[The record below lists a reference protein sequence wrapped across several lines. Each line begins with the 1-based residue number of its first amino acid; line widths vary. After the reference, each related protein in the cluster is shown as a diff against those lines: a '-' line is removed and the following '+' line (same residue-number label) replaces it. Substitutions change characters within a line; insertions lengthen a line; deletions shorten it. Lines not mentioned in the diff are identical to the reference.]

1 MKRFS
6 IQQVVKIVAVHKII
20 FVGQIDFIVRRKP
33 SITDV
38 ARLAGV
44 SRTTVSYVLN
54 NVTGIHISEQTR
66 QRVLD
71 AARELDYH
79 PNAIARSLARKK
91 TLTLGL
97 VLCSNLDRLSSD
109 AFLPGV
115 IYGIGSIT
123 SAAGFRLLVEV
134 VDSNRPDSYISL
146 IREFHSD
153 GIILAGV
160 RIDDPNLEKLNPEEF
175 PVVLWGKMPNSS
187 LPSVDVD
194 NASAARMAVEHLIA
208 LGHSRIACI
217 TNAAPDV
224 TPEAADRLKGYRYA
238 LEAHGIGYDDLLV
251 RYGDYQERSG
261 YEAMRSLLDQI
272 ERPTAVF
279 VASDVVALG
288 ALSAARAAGL
298 NVPHDLALVG
308 FDDIQLSQ
316 YVEPPLTTVRVPAHQ
331 IGATSA
337 QMLLNIIQSGHRPA
351 SVFLETELVIRE
363 SCGARLKNGKI

>member
-1 MKRFS
+1 MRK
-6 IQQVVKIVAVHKII
+6 
-20 FVGQIDFIVRRKP
+20 KP

-38 ARLAGV
+38 AKLAGV

-71 AARELDYH
+71 SARELDYH
-79 PNAIARSLARKK
+79 PNAVARSLARKK

-97 VLCSNLDRLSSD
+97 VLCANLDRLNSD

-123 SAAGFRLLVEV
+123 APAGFRLLVEV
-134 VDSNRPDSYISL
+134 VDDVSRPNAYTSL

-160 RIDDPNLEKLNPEEF
+160 RPDDHQLDGLNADDF
-175 PVVLWGKMPNSS
+175 PVVLWGKLPNSS
-187 LPSVDVD
+187 LPFVDVD
-194 NASAARMAVEHLIA
+194 NVSAARMAVEHLIA
-208 LGHSRIACI
+208 LGQTRIACI
-217 TNAAPDV
+217 TNASPASAH
-224 TPEAADRLKGYRYA
+224 EAADRLYGYQSA
-238 LEAHGIGYDDLLV
+238 LEAHGLFYDETLV
-251 RYGDYQERSG
+251 RFGDYRERSG
-261 YEAMRSLLDQI
+261 FEAMSSLLALP
-272 ERPTAVF
+272 ERPSAVF

-288 ALSAARAAGL
+288 ALSAARNAGL
-298 NVPHDLALVG
+298 SVPHDLAVVG

-316 YVEPPLTTVRVPAHQ
+316 YVVPPLTTVRVPAHE

-337 QMLLNIIQSGHRPA
+337 QMLLNIIQNGHRPA
-351 SVFLETELVIRE
+351 SVFLATELIVRE
-363 SCGARLKNGKI
+363 SCGANVYNTV

>member
-1 MKRFS
+1 MRS
-6 IQQVVKIVAVHKII
+6 
-20 FVGQIDFIVRRKP
+20 KP

-38 ARLAGV
+38 AKHAGV

-54 NVTGIHISEQTR
+54 NVTDIHISEQTR
-66 QRVLD
+66 QRVLES
-71 AARELDYH
+71 ARELDYH

-97 VLCSNLDRLSSD
+97 VLCANLDRLNSD

-123 SAAGFRLLVEV
+123 APAGFRLLVEV
-134 VDSNRPDSYISL
+134 VDDVSRPDSYISL

-160 RIDDPNLEKLNPEEF
+160 RPEDHHLHKLNADDF
-175 PVVLWGKMPNSS
+175 PVVLWGK
-187 LPSVDVD
+187 LPDSTLPFVDVD
-194 NASAARMAVEHLIA
+194 NVSAARMAVEHLIG
-208 LGHSRIACI
+208 LGHTRIACI
-217 TNAAPDV
+217 TNALPTSAH
-224 TPEAADRLKGYRYA
+224 EASDRLYGYRTA
-238 LEAHGIGYDDLLV
+238 LEAHGLVYDETLV

-261 YEAMRSLLDQI
+261 FEAMRSLLELS

-288 ALSAARAAGL
+288 ALSAARTAGL
-298 NVPHDLALVG
+298 NVPNDLAVVG

-316 YVEPPLTTVRVPAHQ
+316 YVVPPLTTVRVPAHE

-337 QMLLNIIQSGHRPA
+337 QMLLNLIQNGHRPA
-351 SVFLETELVIRE
+351 SVFLETELVVRE
-363 SCGARLKNGKI
+363 SCGARLKNGWRNLSES